1 MSYTCDQTLLLSSA
15 CKKWISED
23 EQIFKEEESTEILWI
38 FGLINNT

>member
-23 EQIFKEEESTEILWI
+23 KKYLRKKNQLKYYEYLV
-38 FGLINNT
+38 